1 MAKVGYSL
9 VMRKNPAK
17 RDDPNEP
24 LKAYATLQLNDVMNI
39 EQLARHMSE
48 HNSKYNRADI
58 CAVLMQCVDCMKEKF
73 IEGNKISLGDLGTF
87 TPSISCEGAES
98 MEKFTADNI
107 KSYNINF
114 IAGPY
119 LKNLKDSVQFEYVA
133 TRKAQQATAKAQKAG
148 ESIVDLDAAKANAG
162 AGGGDENEGGGGE
175 PAGGG
180 ENEEW

>member
-1 MAKVGYSL
+1 
-9 VMRKNPAK
+9 MRKNPAK
-17 RDDPNEP
+17 RDEP

-73 IEGNKISLGDLGTF
+73 IDGNKICLGDLGTF

-114 IAGPY
+114 IPGPY
-119 LKNLKDSVQFEYVA
+119 LQNLKDSVQFEYVA

-148 ESIVDLDAAKANAG
+148 ETTVDLTGGGTEDPGTEDPG
-162 AGGGDENEGGGGE
+162 AGGGDSEL
-175 PAGGG
+175 
-180 ENEEW
+180 